1 MDLRRQGS
9 VAALAGPNG
18 NGKSTLLRVVVSLPP
33 SPRALCGWRAM
44 TPAPSSV
51 RYGATSAPCPQ
62 KATFPGRFTVAETLA
77 YAAWLQVLGA
87 RATRHR
93 TTGLVSA
100 LGLEEHLNH
109 SLITLPRGT
118 RQRVC
123 LVPHETAQ
131 KDTES
136 ALERTLSSLL
146 ADSLAH

>member
-1 MDLRRQGS
+1 MDLRCQGG

-18 NGKSTLLRVVVSLPP
+18 NGKYTLLRVVVSLPP
-33 SPRALCGWRAM
+33 LLGLCAGSHDTRSQPG
-44 TPAPSSV
+44 TV
-51 RYGATSAPCPQ
+51 GATSAPCPQ

-87 RATRHR
+87 RVTRHR

-100 LGLEEHLNH
+100 LGPEEHLNH
-109 SLITLPRGT
+109 SLITLPSST

-131 KDTES
+131 KGTES